1 MKEWSEIR
9 ERVLVKG
16 ESKRRVL
23 GETGLH
29 WTTLEKML
37 SHSQPLGYR
46 MGESRPKP
54 KIGAYLER
62 IAQILKEDKEL
73 PKKQRHTAK
82 RIYERLVEE
91 GYSGGYTQVKETV
104 REFQQRSQEVFVP
117 LVHRPGEAQVDFGY
131 ALAKMGGVLRKIAF
145 FVMSLPYSDGF
156 FVMAFERECTET
168 VWEGHVRAFAF
179 FGGVPRRITY
189 DNSGVLVSQVL
200 GGRERKL
207 TDGFL
212 QLKSHYLFEHHF
224 CQVRRG
230 NEKGVVEGVVKYA
243 RQNFMVPVPQ
253 VRDFEE
259 LNDYLAACC
268 RRDLG
273 RRLRGKTSRKE
284 ELLNEDQAAF
294 LPLPATPFEACRKV
308 STIANSLSLVRFDQ
322 NDYSVP
328 VQYAHHPI
336 TVKGSFECVELCRRD
351 EVVARHRRIWEK
363 ERVCFD
369 PLHYLALLEKKPGA
383 LDHALP
389 LEKWDLPDC
398 FGVLRRRLESERGG
412 EGTREY
418 IGVLRLL
425 EKHPMKRLSQ
435 AVEEAL
441 AIRAHTCEAVAQF
454 LWPREEW
461 RLTRFRLDRHEHLR
475 QVRVD
480 PPQLGGYRTLLVGG
494 EASR

>member
-1 MKEWSEIR
+1 MKEWAEIR
-9 ERVLVKG
+9 QRVLVKG
-16 ESKRRVL
+16 ESKRRIL
-23 GETGLH
+23 DETGLH

-37 SHSQPLGYR
+37 THSQPPGYR
-46 MGESRPKP
+46 MGRSRPKP
-54 KIGAYLER
+54 KIGPYLER
-62 IAQILKEDKEL
+62 IAQILKDDIEV

-82 RIYERLVEE
+82 RIYERLLDE
-91 GYSGGYTQVKETV
+91 GYEGSYTQVKAAV
-104 REFQQRSQEVFVP
+104 REFQQRSREVFVP

-145 FVMSLPYSDGF
+145 FVMSLPYSDAF

-168 VWEGHVRAFAF
+168 VWEGHVRAFEF

-189 DNSGVLVSQVL
+189 DNSGVLVSQIL

-212 QLKSHYLFEHHF
+212 QLKSHYLFDHHF

-243 RQNFMVPVPQ
+243 RQNFLVPVPQ

-259 LNDYLAACC
+259 LNEHLAACC

-284 ELLNEDQAAF
+284 ELLKEDQAAF

-308 STIANSLSLVRFDQ
+308 STIASSLSLVRFDH

-328 VQYAHHPI
+328 TKYAHHPI
-336 TVKGSFECVELCRRD
+336 TMKGSFEWVELCHKD
-351 EVVARHRRIWEK
+351 QVVARHRRIWEK
-363 ERVCFD
+363 EQVRFN

-389 LEKWDLPDC
+389 LEQWELPDC
-398 FGVLRRRLESERGG
+398 FAVLRRRLETERGG

-425 EKHPMKRLSQ
+425 EKHPLKRLSQ

-454 LWPREEW
+454 LWPREEL